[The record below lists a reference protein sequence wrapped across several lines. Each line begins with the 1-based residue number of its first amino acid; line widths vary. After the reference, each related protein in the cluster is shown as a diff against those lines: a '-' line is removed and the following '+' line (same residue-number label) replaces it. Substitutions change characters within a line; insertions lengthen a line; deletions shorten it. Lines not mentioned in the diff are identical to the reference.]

1 MEITISAL
9 LLIIGGMSFVL
20 FAMMGIDK
28 ALAKRGAWRIPE
40 KTLFLLSVLGG
51 ALGSIIGMYFFRHKT
66 KHASFKLGMPLLLIV
81 NIIAYPQLTR
91 AYKP

>member
-91 AYKP
+91 AYNP